1 MAIKIISV
9 IVLTLAV
16 NYSFAERSQ
25 TNINDVSDLFPKNIA
40 AKDKIE
46 AEIEAKKKAANSGVT
61 GKEALSVLQ
70 VKEQE
75 AEATTNK
82 LDSINANSLE
92 EAGQMERAKLE
103 NSFFEELEIDY
114 SDPKIANHKT
124 DTDKIAESTT
134 RLVSR
139 LIEGL
144 KDLGVDCQQV
154 KGNKEIEPDYYLD
167 IKAEAEKDTIYTQ
180 HICEQLRNNYNCR
193 DRLQVKCSKRGT
205 RYGEWQ
211 NKKMYLG
218 GLELWFQ
225 YHGWTHTW
233 KWTKSRTGVHMIQ
246 GSHYDAERRNMIIG
260 RLGVKPEQVDGV
272 WAPMRGEGESDTYVD
287 DEHVVFDRYPIH
299 YKYRDTYQ
307 VCEQW
312 SEEWHEECNLSW

>member
-1 MAIKIISV
+1 MIIKLFIILLMLISG
-9 IVLTLAV
+9 T
-16 NYSFAERSQ
+16 SFAERSP

-40 AKDKIE
+40 DKDKIE
-46 AEIEAKKKAANSGVT
+46 AEIDAKKKAANGSVAS
-61 GKEALSVLQ
+61 KEALSVLQ

-75 AEATTNK
+75 AEAKTNK
-82 LDSINANSLE
+82 LNSINANSLE
-92 EAGQMERAKLE
+92 EAGQVERAKLE

-144 KDLGVDCQQV
+144 KDLGVDCRQV

-167 IKAEAEKDTIYTQ
+167 IKLEAEKDTIYNQ
-180 HICEQLRNNYNCR
+180 HICEQLRNHYNCS

-205 RYGEWQ
+205 RYSEWQ
-211 NKKMYLG
+211 NKRIELG
-218 GLELWFQ
+218 GLVV
-225 YHGWTHTW
+225 YHQARHLGYGQHWKKKRVGWHIHQDPGGW
-233 KWTKSRTGVHMIQ
+233 RAFLANYLHIPIEQIDHLSFPYGPRGLEPIYPV
-246 GSHYDAERRNMIIG
+246 YDEWR
-260 RLGVKPEQVDGV
+260 
-272 WAPMRGEGESDTYVD
+272 
-287 DEHVVFDRYPIH
+287 VVFDKYVID

-312 SEEWHEECNLSW
+312 SEEWHEGCNLSW